1 MTVYFWS
8 KVRKNTFRLP
18 VLIRY
23 GNIRLHLNLWQS
35 FLRAVNESKIVV
47 LKGKNLLQRG
57 DKSYIIQENVQ
68 SMERYRSLSSE
79 SLTHDIIMTRLLEKV
94 QGAPIE
100 FNYSTTQSMDVAR
113 PVITKITFLKT
124 HKTASSTLQ
133 NVLLRFGEKRNLTF
147 ALPKNGNS
155 Q

>member
-1 MTVYFWS
+1 
-8 KVRKNTFRLP
+8 
-18 VLIRY
+18 
-23 GNIRLHLNLWQS
+23 
-35 FLRAVNESKIVV
+35 
-47 LKGKNLLQRG
+47 
-57 DKSYIIQENVQ
+57 
-68 SMERYRSLSSE
+68 MERYRSISSE
-79 SLTHDIIMTRLLEKV
+79 SLTHDIMMTRLLDKV
-94 QGAPIE
+94 QGEPIE
-100 FNYSTTQSMDVAR
+100 FNYSKTDGINRTISTDVAK

>member
-1 MTVYFWS
+1 M
-8 KVRKNTFRLP
+8 
-18 VLIRY
+18 
-23 GNIRLHLNLWQS
+23 
-35 FLRAVNESKIVV
+35 NESEV
-47 LKGKNLLQRG
+47 LKEKNLCHWG
-57 DKSYIIQENVQ
+57 VKSYTIQE
-68 SMERYRSLSSE
+68 SMERYRSISSE
-79 SLTHDIIMTRLLEKV
+79 SLTHDIMMTRLLDKV
-94 QGAPIE
+94 QGEPIK
-100 FNYSTTQSMDVAR
+100 FNYSNTLSTDVVK

>member
-1 MTVYFWS
+1 MVRGWTPGMTPRYDSILQKKMFRHDIG
-8 KVRKNTFRLP
+8 VR
-18 VLIRY
+18 
-23 GNIRLHLNLWQS
+23 
-35 FLRAVNESKIVV
+35 NESEV
-47 LKGKNLLQRG
+47 LKEKNLCHLG
-57 DKSYIIQENVQ
+57 VKSYTIQEK
-68 SMERYRSLSSE
+68 SMERYRSISSE
-79 SLTHDIIMTRLLEKV
+79 SYTHDTMMTRLLDKV
-94 QGAPIE
+94 QGEPIE
-100 FNYSTTQSMDVAR
+100 FNYSKTLSTDVVK